1 MPFLLNAGGAIISS
15 SYPFYF
21 GFVVVLGFVVD
32 WLTFL
37 AGGGFGISLTY
48 SSYSPSKTYLPF
60 SLS

>member
-21 GFVVVLGFVVD
+21 GFVVVLGFVD

-37 AGGGFGISLTY
+37 AGGGFGISFTY